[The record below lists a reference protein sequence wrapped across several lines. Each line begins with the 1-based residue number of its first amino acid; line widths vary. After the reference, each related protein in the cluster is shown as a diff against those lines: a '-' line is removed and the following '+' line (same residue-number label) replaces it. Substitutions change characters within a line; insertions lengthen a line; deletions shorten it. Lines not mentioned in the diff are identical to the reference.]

1 MFKSVT
7 QIDTKT
13 NVITNDSKKISSG
26 LTSLL
31 NANLKKDLLVKQ
43 NEYRNRNK
51 TDDLYQE
58 VQTRYELKKDQKVIF
73 C

>member
-1 MFKSVT
+1 VFKSVT